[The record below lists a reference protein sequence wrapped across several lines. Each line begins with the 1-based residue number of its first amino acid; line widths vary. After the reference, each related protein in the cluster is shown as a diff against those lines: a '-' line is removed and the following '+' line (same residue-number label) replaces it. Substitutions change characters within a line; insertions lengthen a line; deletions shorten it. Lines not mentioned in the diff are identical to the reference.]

1 MSDKVGVF
9 NRLQYAV
16 SGATTGTAEFE
27 FMPGSAL
34 GLNETFIDTNALRGT
49 RSHSSERTRKGPRRV
64 DGTLLMCPNPVEL
77 ATLLPLIYGG
87 TPSGTSYPLGE
98 ALTLFNL
105 FAIRDSVVYTY
116 EDCAVESATFSAA
129 EGGPMQLSMVVVGKQ
144 ETAGGT
150 AGATTLLDLTTQP
163 FVLMDAVATVGGSAR
178 AIAGFSLTIKNFLEV
193 KYRNSTTP
201 TQIVA
206 TDREVTIDLP
216 ISFGT
221 DAALYGS
228 ALAGVAVSL
237 ALTNGNTSLTWSATK
252 VQAPKNPIPIGER
265 TIIDFPWRGVARKDG
280 TTLELTT
287 VLDSTP

>member
-1 MSDKVGVF
+1 MADKVGVF
-9 NRLQYAV
+9 NRLQYAT
-16 SGATTGTAEFE
+16 SGSTTGTAEFE
-27 FMPGSAL
+27 FLPGSTL
-34 GLNETFIDTNALRGT
+34 GLTEQFVDANQLRGT
-49 RSHSSERTRKGPRRV
+49 RSHSSERVRRGNRRV
-64 DGTLLMCPNPVEL
+64 DGVINMCPTPVEL
-77 ATLLPLIYGG
+77 VTLLPLIYGG

-98 ALTLFNL
+98 SLTLFNL
-105 FAIRDSVVYTY
+105 FAIRDGTVYTY
-116 EDCAVESATFSAA
+116 EDCAVETATFSAT
-129 EGGPMQLSMVVVGKQ
+129 EGGPMQLSMTVVGKQ
-144 ETAGGT
+144 ETASGT

-163 FVLMDAVATVGGSAR
+163 FVLMDAVATVASSSR
-178 AIAGFSLTIKNFLEV
+178 QIAGFSLTVRNFLEV

-206 TDREVTIDLP
+206 TDREVTLDLP

-221 DAALYGS
+221 DSALYGS

-237 ALTNGNTSLTWSATK
+237 ALTNGNCSLTWSATK

-265 TIIDFPWRGVARKDG
+265 NIIDFPWRGVARKDG

>member
-1 MSDKVGVF
+1 MADKVGVF
-9 NRLQYAV
+9 NRLQYAA
-16 SGATTGTAEFE
+16 SGGTTGTAEFE
-27 FMPGSAL
+27 FLPGSTL
-34 GLNETFIDTNALRGT
+34 GLTEQFIDTNQLRGT
-49 RSHSSERTRKGPRRV
+49 RSHSSERVRRGNRRV
-64 DGTLLMCPNPVEL
+64 DGTINMCPTPVEL

-98 ALTLFNL
+98 SLTLFNL
-105 FAIRDSVVYTY
+105 FAIRDSTVYTY
-116 EDCAVESATFSAA
+116 ENCAVESATFSAS
-129 EGGPMQLSMVVVGKQ
+129 EGGPMQVSLTVVGKE
-144 ETAGGT
+144 ETVGGT

-163 FVLMDAVATVGGSAR
+163 FVLMDAVATVASSTR
-178 AIAGFSLTIKNFLEV
+178 QISGFSLTIRNFLEV

-206 TDREVTIDLP
+206 TDREVTLDLP

-221 DAALYGS
+221 DSALYGS

-265 TIIDFPWRGVARKDG
+265 NIIDFPWRGVARKDS